1 VKETTNRPKNEKQ
14 HKGQYHPWVFNEWR
28 EKNPQPEAGSS
39 CLHLNLVLTMKTICI
54 GHNSQTCQFMHKN
67 ENFSKILLV

>member
-28 EKNPQPEAGSS
+28 EKKPATGGRLKLLAFKFSPHDEN
-39 CLHLNLVLTMKTICI
+39 NLYWSQLTNLSIYAQK
-54 GHNSQTCQFMHKN
+54 
-67 ENFSKILLV
+67 